1 MTTIETSITQH
12 IVDIMLDGDG
22 EGLDSRTPLM
32 ELNIVDSAGI
42 FDLVHFLQ
50 SEFRIAVPLPEVSP
64 ENFATVNSIA
74 ALVERLRASE
84 GGVR

>member
-1 MTTIETSITQH
+1 MTTIEKSITQH
-12 IVDIMLDGDG
+12 IVDIMLDGDA

>member
-1 MTTIETSITQH
+1 MTTIETSITDH
-12 IVDIMLDGDG
+12 IVEALLNGDGDG
-22 EGLDSRTPLM
+22 LDGTTPLM

-50 SEFRIAVPLPEVSP
+50 SEFRITVPLPEVSP

-74 ALVERLRASE
+74 ALVQRLRTPE
-84 GGVR
+84 GGAK

>member
-1 MTTIETSITQH
+1 MTTIETSITRH

-22 EGLDSRTPLM
+22 EGLDSTTPLM
-32 ELNIVDSAGI
+32 ELNIVDSAAI

-50 SEFRIAVPLPEVSP
+50 SEFRITVPLPEVSP

-74 ALVERLRASE
+74 ALVERLWKAE
-84 GGVR
+84 GGAK